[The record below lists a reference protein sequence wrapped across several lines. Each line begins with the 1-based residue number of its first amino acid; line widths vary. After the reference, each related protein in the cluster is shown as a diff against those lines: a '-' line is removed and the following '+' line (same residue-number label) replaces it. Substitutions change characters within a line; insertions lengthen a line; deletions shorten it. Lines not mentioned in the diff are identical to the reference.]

1 MSTWIKVKPED
12 IDVNLEDGT
21 VEVLYSTNDNGNNY
35 IEISLED
42 LQLVLDKE
50 VIDHLNQES
59 KDNG

>member
-59 KDNG
+59 KDE